1 MKTENKLDI
10 LMISE
15 ISAFLGEGEIVIQDN
30 VVIWDL
36 FFPKGVGEVEL
47 NFEKKELIFV
57 NWNGDDKTYYALVGL
72 ALTSK
77 FEIIDAF
84 YE

>member
-30 VVIWDL
+30 IVIWDL

>member
-10 LMISE
+10 RMISE
-15 ISAFLGEGEIVIQDN
+15 ISAFLGDGGIDIQDN
-30 VVIWDL
+30 IVSWTL
-36 FFPKGVGEVEL
+36 FFPKGVGKVEL
-47 NFEKKELIFV
+47 NFENKELIFV
-57 NWNGDDKTYYALVGL
+57 DWNGDDKTYYALIGL